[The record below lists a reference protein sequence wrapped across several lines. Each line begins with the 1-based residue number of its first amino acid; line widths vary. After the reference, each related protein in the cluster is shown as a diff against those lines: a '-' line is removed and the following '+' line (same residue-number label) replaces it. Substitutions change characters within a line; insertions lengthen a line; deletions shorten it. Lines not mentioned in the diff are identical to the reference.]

1 MNLEERIFAVVAQNI
16 EKRLAITMESNLIED
31 LGVDSFSKLMII
43 AGLED
48 EFSISIDET
57 EFNDVITVA
66 DIVAKMREAF

>member
-16 EKRLAITMESNLIED
+16 EKRLDITMESNLIED